1 MEKIDTNMIRQSV
14 CILGQQEDKKKRHGM
29 DSGFQSN
36 VFLTS
41 TSAAS
46 VPFCL
51 LMLALFSNKYE
62 IKDRHL
68 YFTSIL

>member
-36 VFLTS
+36 VFLTL

-46 VPFCL
+46 VPCCL
-51 LMLALFSNKYE
+51 LMSGMFSIMCE
-62 IKDRHL
+62 INDRNL
-68 YFTSIL
+68 YFTTIL